1 MKFQEDEMRSSALK
15 QTLDKFKKGIQY
27 VDIVS
32 AVSKNELTELTE
44 AETDFSEYS
53 MAKFVPASGAAT
65 RMFKD
70 LYAFVDSGE
79 TTESVDQFF
88 AQLESFAFFDEL
100 SARVEMD
107 QMDFDNVKDRM
118 TIARALLNHEM
129 IYGDTPKALITFHTY
144 GDFNTTPIDEQIF
157 EGERYLDGEEV
168 NLHFTIGE
176 KHEDAFIAYVREIK
190 AEKEHVHITYSFQ
203 KEHTDTMAVDL
214 ENEPFLLEDGEILY
228 RPGGHG
234 ALLDN
239 LNEMEE
245 DIIFIKNID
254 NVAHRSQVDDT
265 VRSKKLLAAI
275 GIQVKEELDGYIEAL
290 LADAYELAEIER
302 FITESLH
309 ITLKTE
315 LDKEKALWFLNRPLR
330 VCGVVKNEGEPGG
343 GPYVVDNGD
352 YCDLQI
358 CETAEINMDDA
369 KQVDILNT
377 AEFFNPVD
385 LVCFVKDHKG
395 EKFNL
400 LDFSNENRYFISD
413 KTHEGRPL
421 KALEHP
427 GLWNGAMHNWNTI
440 FVEVPLSTFNPVKTV
455 NDLLKT
461 GHQAI

>member
-1 MKFQEDEMRSSALK
+1 MGSNALK
-15 QTLDKFKKGIQY
+15 ETLDKFKKGIQY

-32 AVSKNELTELTE
+32 AVSKKELTELTE
-44 AETDFSEYS
+44 AEADFSEYS

-70 LYAFVDSGE
+70 LYAFVESGE
-79 TTESVDQFF
+79 TTEPIEQFF
-88 AQLESFAFFDEL
+88 ANLESFAFYSEL
-100 SARVEMD
+100 SDRVDMD
-107 QMDFDNVKDRM
+107 QMDLANVDDRM
-118 TIARALLNHEM
+118 EIAKALLNHEM
-129 IYGDTPKALITFHTY
+129 IYGDTPKALITFHSY
-144 GDFNTTPIDEQIF
+144 DGFNTTPIDEQIY
-157 EGERYLDGEEV
+157 EGEKYLDGKDT

-176 KHEDAFIAYVREIK
+176 KHEDAFNAYVEKIK
-190 AEKEHVHITYSFQ
+190 AEKEHIHITYSFQ

-214 ENEPFLLEDGEILY
+214 ENEPFLLEDGEVLY

-239 LNEMEE
+239 LNDMQE

-254 NVAHRSQVDDT
+254 NVAHQTQVEDT
-265 VRSKKLLAAI
+265 IRSKKLLAAI
-275 GIQVKEELDGYIEAL
+275 GIQVKEELDSYIEDL
-290 LADAYELAEIER
+290 LSDNYNLDNIKQ
-302 FITESLH
+302 FITETLH

-358 CETAEINMDDA
+358 CETAEMNMNDP

-400 LDFSNENRYFISD
+400 LDYANEDRYFISE
-413 KTHEGRPL
+413 KTHQGRPL

-455 NDLLKT
+455 NDLLKD
-461 GHQAI
+461 GHQAL

>member
-1 MKFQEDEMRSSALK
+1 M
-15 QTLDKFKKGIQY
+15 
-27 VDIVS
+27 
-32 AVSKNELTELTE
+32 
-44 AETDFSEYS
+44 
-53 MAKFVPASGAAT
+53 
-65 RMFKD
+65 
-70 LYAFVDSGE
+70 
-79 TTESVDQFF
+79 
-88 AQLESFAFFDEL
+88 
-100 SARVEMD
+100 
-107 QMDFDNVKDRM
+107 
-118 TIARALLNHEM
+118 
-129 IYGDTPKALITFHTY
+129 
-144 GDFNTTPIDEQIF
+144 
-157 EGERYLDGEEV
+157 
-168 NLHFTIGE
+168 
-176 KHEDAFIAYVREIK
+176 
-190 AEKEHVHITYSFQ
+190 
-203 KEHTDTMAVDL
+203 
-214 ENEPFLLEDGEILY
+214 
-228 RPGGHG
+228 
-234 ALLDN
+234 
-239 LNEMEE
+239 
-245 DIIFIKNID
+245 
-254 NVAHRSQVDDT
+254 
-265 VRSKKLLAAI
+265 LAAL
-275 GIQVKEELDGYIEAL
+275 GIQVKEELDAYIEDL
-290 LADAYELAEIER
+290 LADTYDLAEIER

-413 KTHEGRPL
+413 KPHEGRPL

>member
-1 MKFQEDEMRSSALK
+1 MGSNALK
-15 QTLDKFKKGIQY
+15 ETLDKFKKGIQY

-32 AVSKNELTELTE
+32 AVSKKELTELTE
-44 AETDFSEYS
+44 AEADFSEYS

-70 LYAFVDSGE
+70 LYAFVESGE
-79 TTESVDQFF
+79 TTEPIEQFF
-88 AQLESFAFFDEL
+88 ANLESFAFYSEL
-100 SARVEMD
+100 SDRVDMD
-107 QMDFDNVKDRM
+107 QMDLANVADRM
-118 TIARALLNHEM
+118 EIAKALLNHEM
-129 IYGDTPKALITFHTY
+129 IYGDTPKALITFHSY
-144 GDFNTTPIDEQIF
+144 DGFNTTPIDEQIY
-157 EGERYLDGEEV
+157 EGEKYLDGKDT

-176 KHEDAFIAYVREIK
+176 KHEDAFNAYVEKIK
-190 AEKEHVHITYSFQ
+190 AEKEHIHITYSFQ

-214 ENEPFLLEDGEILY
+214 ENEPFLLEDGEVLY

-239 LNEMEE
+239 LNDMQE

-254 NVAHRSQVDDT
+254 NVAHQTQVEDT
-265 VRSKKLLAAI
+265 IRSKKLLAAI
-275 GIQVKEELDGYIEAL
+275 GIQVKEELDSYIEDL
-290 LADAYELAEIER
+290 LSDNYNLDNIKQ
-302 FITESLH
+302 FITETLH

-358 CETAEINMDDA
+358 CETAEMNMNDP

-400 LDFSNENRYFISD
+400 LDYANEDRYFISE
-413 KTHEGRPL
+413 KTHQGRPL

-455 NDLLKT
+455 NDLLKD
-461 GHQAI
+461 GHQAL

>member
-1 MKFQEDEMRSSALK
+1 MRSNALK
-15 QTLDKFKKGIQY
+15 ETLDKFKKGIQY

-32 AVSKNELTELTE
+32 AVSKKELTELTE
-44 AETDFSEYS
+44 AEADFSEYS

-70 LYAFVDSGE
+70 LYAFVESGE
-79 TTESVDQFF
+79 TTEPVEQFF
-88 AQLESFAFFDEL
+88 ANLESFAFYSEL
-100 SARVEMD
+100 SDRVDMD
-107 QMDFDNVKDRM
+107 QMDLANVDDRM
-118 TIARALLNHEM
+118 EIAKALLNHEM
-129 IYGDTPKALITFHTY
+129 IYGDTPKALITFHSY
-144 GDFNTTPIDEQIF
+144 DGFNTTPIDEQIY
-157 EGERYLDGEEV
+157 EGEKYLDGKDT

-176 KHEDAFIAYVREIK
+176 KHEDAFNAYVEKIK
-190 AEKEHVHITYSFQ
+190 AEKEHIQITYSFQ

-214 ENEPFLLEDGEILY
+214 ENEPFLLEDGEVLY

-239 LNEMEE
+239 LNDMQE

-254 NVAHRSQVDDT
+254 NVAHQTQVEDT
-265 VRSKKLLAAI
+265 IRSKKLLAAI
-275 GIQVKEELDGYIEAL
+275 GIQVKEELDSYIEDL
-290 LADAYELAEIER
+290 LSDNYNLDNIKQ
-302 FITESLH
+302 FITETLH

-358 CETAEINMDDA
+358 CETAEMNMNDP

-400 LDFSNENRYFISD
+400 LDYANEDRYFISE
-413 KTHEGRPL
+413 KTHQGRPL

-455 NDLLKT
+455 NDLLKD
-461 GHQAI
+461 GHQAL